1 VQKGKGEEAN
11 LDCPVSWLLSRR
23 CVNPRSTSGGDAWR
37 GRAATVHTG
46 PEGFPTLL

>member
-23 CVNPRSTSGGDAWR
+23 RMNPHSTSGDDVWR
-37 GRAATVHTG
+37 GCAAIVHTG
-46 PEGFPTLL
+46 PKGFPTLL